1 MKNIMQAY
9 KLKGKID
16 QSGNL
21 LITEPVNFPPG
32 NVEIVVWTA
41 TDTLDHTTAPTSEPA
56 PETPKRKSRIKAF
69 QGLFENAQPVPA
81 DFDPDQAKW
90 EYLKDKHNL

>member
-1 MKNIMQAY
+1 MQAY

-21 LITEPVNFPPG
+21 LIIEPVNLPSG
-32 NVEIVVWTA
+32 NMEIVVWPA
-41 TDTLDHTTAPTSEPA
+41 TDTLDHTTAPTSGLM

-69 QGLFENAQPVPA
+69 QGLFENAPPVPA
-81 DFDPDQAKW
+81 DFDPDHDFL
-90 EYLKDKHNL
+90 Y

>member
-1 MKNIMQAY
+1 MQAY

-21 LITEPVNFPPG
+21 LITEPVSLPPR
-32 NVEIVVWTA
+32 NVKIVVWPA
-41 TDTLDHTTAPTSEPA
+41 TDTHDHTTTSEPA
-56 PETPKRKSRIKAF
+56 PETPKRRTKIKAL
-69 QGLFENAQPVPA
+69 QNWFENAPPVPA

-90 EYLKDKHNL
+90 EHLNEKHNL